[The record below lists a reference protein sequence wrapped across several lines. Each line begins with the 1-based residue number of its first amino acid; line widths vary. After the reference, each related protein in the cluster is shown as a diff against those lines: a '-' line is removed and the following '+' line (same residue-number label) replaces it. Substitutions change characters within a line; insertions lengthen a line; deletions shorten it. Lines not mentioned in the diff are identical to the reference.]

1 MTGSYNDNRKGK
13 KKVFNNLFFLEFK
26 LRKLSK
32 FIFLAIDN
40 EILKLQSFEILIG

>member
-1 MTGSYNDNRKGK
+1 MTTEKEK
-13 KKVFNNLFFLEFK
+13 KKFLITFFFLEFK

-40 EILKLQSFEILIG
+40 EIFKLQSFEILIG